1 MPAKAVFDVAAVAA
15 MHAAG
20 VSLNKVSK
28 MPGMP
33 KSVNTISRILKEH
46 GYRVRQYKGIL
57 DAITDDRLRE
67 LYVDQGL
74 SCKDIGKMFGCS
86 ASPIKVRVREL
97 KLTRPRGWRLTGSN
111 NANWRGGRHKSQQGY
126 VHVLRRDNPMASKKG
141 YVLEHRLVASENLG
155 RPLLQTEEVHH
166 INGIRDDN
174 RWENLIVIPGG
185 KHQQLHADHNRE
197 VWELRKRV
205 EQLESMIHRGP
216 SLKVFG

>member
-1 MPAKAVFDVAAVAA
+1 
-15 MHAAG
+15 
-20 VSLNKVSK
+20 
-28 MPGMP
+28 
-33 KSVNTISRILKEH
+33 
-46 GYRVRQYKGIL
+46 
-57 DAITDDRLRE
+57 
-67 LYVDQGL
+67 
-74 SCKDIGKMFGCS
+74 
-86 ASPIKVRVREL
+86 
-97 KLTRPRGWRLTGSN
+97 
-111 NANWRGGRHKSQQGY
+111 
-126 VHVLRRDNPMASKKG
+126 
-141 YVLEHRLVASENLG
+141 VASENLG